1 MAELCKYCEAE
12 LSTMDIVYIES
23 EVRTAPKKVQ
33 NLIATHRN
41 MVCYN
46 CFNRLKNMK
55 IVNVPEKEKRDKI

>member
-1 MAELCKYCEAE
+1 MAEACKYCEVD

-46 CFNRLKNMK
+46 CFKRFKNMK
-55 IVNVPEKEKRDKI
+55 IVNVPDKEKRDKI

>member
-1 MAELCKYCEAE
+1 MAEACKYCEAD

-46 CFNRLKNMK
+46 CFKRLKKMK
-55 IVNVPEKEKRDKI
+55 IVNVPDTEKRDKI